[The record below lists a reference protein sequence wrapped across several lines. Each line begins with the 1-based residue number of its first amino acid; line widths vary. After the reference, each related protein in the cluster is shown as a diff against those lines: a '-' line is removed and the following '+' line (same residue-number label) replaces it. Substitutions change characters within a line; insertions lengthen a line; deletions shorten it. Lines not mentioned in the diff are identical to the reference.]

1 VTKEYTYNGRDEQ
14 TLNLVG
20 KRIHQTPRLPVE
32 AERDQ
37 DAVQDKQTQI
47 QKEEGQP
54 DAAQPL

>member
-1 VTKEYTYNGRDEQ
+1 VIEKYTYNGRDKQ

-37 DAVQDKQTQI
+37 DAVQDKQTQV
-47 QKEEGQP
+47 QEEEGQP
-54 DAAQPL
+54 DAIQPL